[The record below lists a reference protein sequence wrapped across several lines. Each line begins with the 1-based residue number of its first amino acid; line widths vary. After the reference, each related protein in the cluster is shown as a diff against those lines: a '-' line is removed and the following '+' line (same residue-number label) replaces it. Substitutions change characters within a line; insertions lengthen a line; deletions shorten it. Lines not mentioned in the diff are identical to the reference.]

1 MARSELTVLCA
12 SVTLLVKIR
21 VGETFYLQF
30 LRKALRYTKIF
41 SFVLLILFTTS
52 CGQASTQV
60 QKVRA
65 TPEFPTPVPTLRSL
79 AQAHNFYIG
88 TTVSVGAL
96 QKEQQYRDLLATEFN
111 MVTPEVSMK
120 FDATEP
126 ERGHYNFTEGDTLVA
141 FAQAHNMQVRGHNL
155 VWYMALPSWLTTGHF
170 TRDELMS
177 ILHTHIL
184 AEVSHYRGVV
194 NIWDVVNEAINN
206 DGSFRDSIWS
216 RGIGPD
222 YLDLAFRWAHEAN
235 PQARL
240 FYNDYGGEGL
250 GQKSNAIYDLVAGMI
265 KRGVPINGVGLQMH
279 VSVDRYPPPQDV
291 LANMRRLAALGLEVQ
306 ITEMDVK
313 IQDDPRPMQVRLAA
327 EAQIYRDLLSTCLA
341 VEQCTAFVMWGFTDR
356 HSWIPAATGHPDAP
370 LIFDASYRPKPAFFA
385 LLNVLDQK

>member
-1 MARSELTVLCA
+1 MQSLSEVLHHC
-12 SVTLLVKIR
+12 
-21 VGETFYLQF
+21 
-30 LRKALRYTKIF
+30 KIF
-41 SFVLLILFTTS
+41 SFLLLVLLTTS
-52 CGQASTQV
+52 CGQASTQA
-60 QKVRA
+60 QKNQA
-65 TPEFPTPVPTLRSL
+65 IQALPTPEPTLRSL
-79 AQAHNFYIG
+79 AQAHGIYIG

-96 QKEQQYRDLLATEFN
+96 QREKQYRDILATEFN

-126 ERGHYNFTEGDTLVA
+126 ERCHYTFTEGDTLVA
-141 FAQAHNMQVRGHNL
+141 FAKAHNMQVRGHNL

-177 ILHTHIL
+177 ILHDHIF
-184 AEVSHYRGVV
+184 AEVSHYREQV

-206 DGSFRDSIWS
+206 DGSLRDSIWS

-250 GQKSNAIYDLVAGMI
+250 GQKSNAIYNLVSGMI

-279 VSVDRYPPPQDV
+279 VSVDGYPPPQDV
-291 LANMRRLAALGLEVQ
+291 LANMKRLAALGLEVQ

-327 EAQIYRDLLSTCLA
+327 EAQIYRDMLSTCLA
-341 VEQCTAFVMWGFTDR
+341 IEQCTAFVMWGFTDR
-356 HSWIPAATGHPDAP
+356 HSWIPGATGHPDAP
-370 LIFDASYRPKPAFFA
+370 LIFDAAYRPKPAFFA
-385 LLNVLDQK
+385 LLNVLSQK

>member
-1 MARSELTVLCA
+1 LTVLCA

-30 LRKALRYTKIF
+30 LRKALRHCKIF
-41 SFVLLILFTTS
+41 SFVLLVLLTLS
-52 CGQASTQV
+52 CGQVSRQV
-60 QKVRA
+60 QKDQAIHVL
-65 TPEFPTPVPTLRSL
+65 PTTAPTLRSL
-79 AQAHNFYIG
+79 AQAHNLYIG

-96 QKEQQYRDLLATEFN
+96 QKEQQYRDILATEFN

-126 ERGHYNFTEGDTLVA
+126 ERGHYDFTDGDTLVA
-141 FAQAHNMQVRGHNL
+141 FAKAHNMQVRGHNL

-177 ILHTHIL
+177 ILHAHIL
-184 AEVSHYRGVV
+184 TEVSHYRGVV
-194 NIWDVVNEAINN
+194 DIWDVVNEAINN
-206 DGSFRDSIWS
+206 DGSLRDSIWS

-222 YLDLAFRWAHEAN
+222 FLDLAFRWAHEAN

-250 GQKSNAIYDLVAGMI
+250 GQKSNAIYNLVSGLI

-279 VSVDRYPPPQDV
+279 VSLDGFPPPQDV
-291 LANMRRLAALGLEVQ
+291 LANMKRLAALGLEVQ

-313 IQDDPRPMQVRLAA
+313 IQGDPRSMQVRLAA
-327 EAQIYRDLLSTCLA
+327 EAQIYRDMLSTCLA
-341 VEQCTAFVMWGFTDR
+341 VKQCTAFVMWGFTDR

-370 LIFDASYRPKPAFFA
+370 LIFDAAYRPKPAFFA
-385 LLNVLDQK
+385 LMNELTQK

>member
-1 MARSELTVLCA
+1 M
-12 SVTLLVKIR
+12 
-21 VGETFYLQF
+21 QF

-41 SFVLLILFTTS
+41 SFVLLVLFTTS
-52 CGQASTQV
+52 CGQASTQI
-60 QKVRA
+60 QKDLA
-65 TPEFPTPVPTLRSL
+65 TPELPTPALTLRSL
-79 AQAHNFYIG
+79 AQARDFYIG

-96 QKEQQYRDLLATEFN
+96 QKEQQYRDILATEFN

-126 ERGHYNFTEGDTLVA
+126 ERGHYDFTEGDILVA
-141 FAQAHNMQVRGHNL
+141 FAKTHNMQVRGHNL
-155 VWYMALPSWLTTGHF
+155 VWYMALPAWLTTGHF

-177 ILHTHIL
+177 ILHNHIF

-206 DGSFRDSIWS
+206 DGSLRDSIWS
-216 RGIGPD
+216 RGIGSD
-222 YLDLAFRWAHEAN
+222 YLDLAFRWAHEAD

-250 GQKSNAIYDLVAGMI
+250 GQKSNAIYNLVAGMI

-279 VSVDRYPPPQDV
+279 VSVDGYPPPQDV
-291 LANMRRLAALGLEVQ
+291 LANMKRLAALGLEVQ
-306 ITEMDVK
+306 ITEMDVR
-313 IQDDPRPMQVRLAA
+313 IQDDQRPMQVRLAA
-327 EAQIYRDLLSTCLA
+327 EAQIYRAMLSTCLA

-356 HSWIPAATGHPDAP
+356 HSWIPGATGHPDAP
-370 LIFDASYRPKPAFFA
+370 LIFDAVYRPKPAFFA
-385 LLNVLDQK
+385 LLNVLNQI

>member
-1 MARSELTVLCA
+1 M
-12 SVTLLVKIR
+12 LLV
-21 VGETFYLQF
+21 
-30 LRKALRYTKIF
+30 
-41 SFVLLILFTTS
+41 LLTTS
-52 CGQASTQV
+52 CGQATTQV
-60 QKVRA
+60 QKIQAIHVL
-65 TPEFPTPVPTLRSL
+65 PTPAPTLRSL

-88 TTVSVGAL
+88 TTVNVDAL
-96 QKEQQYRDLLATEFN
+96 QTEQQYSDLLATEFN

-126 ERGHYNFTEGDTLVA
+126 ERSHYTFIEGDALVA
-141 FAQAHNMQVRGHNL
+141 FAKAHNMQVRGHNL

-170 TRDELMS
+170 TRDELLS
-177 ILHTHIL
+177 ILHAHIL
-184 AEVSHYRGVV
+184 AEVSHYRGAV

-206 DGSFRDSIWS
+206 NGSLRDSIWS

-250 GQKSNAIYDLVAGMI
+250 GQKSNAIYNLVAGMI

-279 VSVDRYPPPQDV
+279 VSVDGYPPPQDV
-291 LANMRRLAALGLEVQ
+291 LANMKRLAALGLEVQ

-313 IQDDPRPMQVRLAA
+313 IQDAPRPMQERLAV
-327 EAQIYRDLLSTCLA
+327 EAQIYRDMLGACLA
-341 VEQCTAFVMWGFTDR
+341 VKQCTAFVMWGFTDR
-356 HSWIPAATGHPDAP
+356 HSWIPGATGHADAP
-370 LIFDASYRPKPAFFA
+370 LIFDTAYQPKLAFFA
-385 LLNVLDQK
+385 LLNVLNQK

>member
-1 MARSELTVLCA
+1 M
-12 SVTLLVKIR
+12 
-21 VGETFYLQF
+21 QF
-30 LRKALRYTKIF
+30 LRKALRHCKIF
-41 SFVLLILFTTS
+41 SFVLLVLLTTS
-52 CGQASTQV
+52 CGQVSTQV
-60 QKVRA
+60 QKDQAIHVL
-65 TPEFPTPVPTLRSL
+65 PTTAPTLRSL
-79 AQAHNFYIG
+79 AQAHDFYMG

-177 ILHTHIL
+177 ILHDHIF

-206 DGSFRDSIWS
+206 DGSLRDSIWS
-216 RGIGPD
+216 RSIGPD

-250 GQKSNAIYDLVAGMI
+250 GQKSNAIYNLVAGMI
-265 KRGVPINGVGLQMH
+265 KRGVPIYGVGLQMH
-279 VSVDRYPPPQDV
+279 VSLDEYPPPQDV
-291 LANMRRLAALGLEVQ
+291 LTNMKRLAALGLEVQ

-327 EAQIYRDLLSTCLA
+327 EAQIYRDMLSACLA
-341 VEQCTAFVMWGFTDR
+341 VEQCTAFMMWGFTDR

-370 LIFDASYRPKPAFFA
+370 LIFDAAYRPKPAFFA
-385 LLNVLDQK
+385 LMNVLNQK

>member
-1 MARSELTVLCA
+1 MARSDLTVLYA

-21 VGETFYLQF
+21 VGRPFTCNFCEKRCTIV
-30 LRKALRYTKIF
+30 KSI
-41 SFVLLILFTTS
+41 SFVLLVLLTTS

-60 QKVRA
+60 QKDQAIHVL
-65 TPEFPTPVPTLRSL
+65 PTPAPTLRSL
-79 AQAHNFYIG
+79 AQAHDFYIG

-96 QKEQQYRDLLATEFN
+96 QKEQQYRDILATEFN

-126 ERGHYNFTEGDTLVA
+126 ERGHYNFTEGDILVA
-141 FAQAHNMQVRGHNL
+141 FAKAHNMQVRGHNL

-177 ILHTHIL
+177 ILHAHIL

-206 DGSFRDSIWS
+206 DGSLRDSIWS

-250 GQKSNAIYDLVAGMI
+250 GQKSNAIYNLVAGMI

-279 VSVDRYPPPQDV
+279 VSVDGYPPPQDV
-291 LANMRRLAALGLEVQ
+291 LANMKRLAALGLEVQ
-306 ITEMDVK
+306 ITEMDVR

-327 EAQIYRDLLSTCLA
+327 EAQIYRDMLSTCLA

-356 HSWIPAATGHPDAP
+356 HSWIPGATGHPDAP
-370 LIFDASYRPKPAFFA
+370 LIFDAAYRPKPAFFA
-385 LLNVLDQK
+385 LMNVLNQK